1 METELSNSE
10 LLEKAAQISA
20 DAAADNVSVLG
31 PEASEVMRRAAAVQE
46 QRQSSGI
53 SRLVDGVLGSILGEK
68 RITEQRLAELRAAE
82 ARAEQLLLEQSA
94 VAKTILRQE
103 QHLARLKDFGRGYA
117 AAGEPK
123 AIKELF
129 EKRCWAIGQGN
140 FDAHVKQA
148 ATEAMTS
155 KLIAENFAVFL
166 DFQAAAIAESRAR
179 LVQIGTELKRI
190 TK

>member
-1 METELSNSE
+1 MENDISNSE
-10 LLEKAAQISA
+10 LIERAAQIAA
-20 DAAADNVSVLG
+20 DAAADGVSVLG
-31 PEASEVMRRAAAVQE
+31 PEASETLRRAAAVQE

-68 RITEQRLAELRAAE
+68 KITEQRLAELRAAE

-94 VAKTILRQE
+94 VAKTIGRQE
-103 QHLARLKDFGRGYA
+103 QHLSRLKDFGRGYA

-140 FDAHVKQA
+140 FDAHVRQA
-148 ATEAMTS
+148 ATEALAS
-155 KLIAENFAVFL
+155 KMIAEHFEVFL
-166 DFQAAAIAESRAR
+166 DFQNGEIAKSRER
-179 LVQIGTELKRI
+179 LKEIGAEIKRL

>member
-20 DAAADNVSVLG
+20 DATADNVSVLG
-31 PEASEVMRRAAAVQE
+31 PEASETLRRAAAVKE

-148 ATEAMTS
+148 ASEAMSS
-155 KLIAENFAVFL
+155 KLIAEHFEVFL
-166 DFQAAAIAESRAR
+166 DFQNGEIAKSRER
-179 LVQIGTELKRI
+179 LKEIGAEIKRL

>member
-1 METELSNSE
+1 MENDFSNSE
-10 LLEKAAQISA
+10 LIERAAQIAA
-20 DAAADNVSVLG
+20 DAAADGVSVLG
-31 PEASEVMRRAAAVQE
+31 PEASETLRRAAAVQE

-53 SRLVDGVLGSILGEK
+53 SRLVDGVLSSILGEK
-68 RITEQRLAELRAAE
+68 RVTEQRLAELRAAE

-103 QHLARLKDFGRGYA
+103 QHLSRLKDFGRGYA

>member
-1 METELSNSE
+1 MQNDFSNTELI
-10 LLEKAAQISA
+10 EKAAQIAA
-20 DAAADNVSVLG
+20 DAAADGVSVLG
-31 PEASEVMRRAAAVQE
+31 PEASETLRRAAAVKE

-53 SRLVDGVLGSILGEK
+53 SRLVDGVLSSILGEK
-68 RITEQRLAELRAAE
+68 RVTEQRLAELRAAE

-94 VAKTILRQE
+94 IQKTIERQE
-103 QHLARLKDFGRGYA
+103 QHLSRLKDFGRGYA

>member
-1 METELSNSE
+1 MQNELSNSE
-10 LLEKAAQISA
+10 LIERAAQITA
-20 DAAADNVSVLG
+20 DAAAAGVAVLG
-31 PEASEVMRRAAAVQE
+31 PEASETIRRAAAVQE
-46 QRQSSGI
+46 HRQSSGI

-68 RITEQRLAELRAAE
+68 RITEARLAELRAAE

-94 VAKTILRQE
+94 IQKTIERQE
-103 QHLARLKDFGRGYA
+103 QHLSRLKDFGRGYT

-123 AIKELF
+123 AIRELF

-148 ATEAMTS
+148 ASEAMTS
-155 KLIAENFAVFL
+155 KLIAENFAVYL
-166 DFQAAAIAESRAR
+166 DFQAAAIAESKGR

>member
-20 DAAADNVSVLG
+20 DAAAANVSVLG

-82 ARAEQLLLEQSA
+82 ARAEQLLLEQAA

-103 QHLARLKDFGRGYA
+103 QHLSRLKDFGRGYT

-123 AIKELF
+123 AIRELF

-140 FDAHVKQA
+140 FDGHLKQA
-148 ATEAMTS
+148 ASEAMTS
-155 KLIAENFAVFL
+155 RMIAENFAVFL
-166 DFQAAAIAESRAR
+166 DFQAAAIAESKAR
-179 LVQIGTELKRI
+179 LVQIGAEIKRL

>member
-1 METELSNSE
+1 MENQLSNNE
-10 LLEKAAQISA
+10 LLEKAAQIAA
-20 DAAADNVSVLG
+20 DAAADGVAVLG
-31 PEASEVMRRAAAVQE
+31 PEASETIRRAAAVQE

-53 SRLVDGVLGSILGEK
+53 SRLVDGALSAILGEK

-94 VAKTILRQE
+94 VQKTILRQE
-103 QHLARLKDFGRGYA
+103 QHLARLKDFGRGYT

-123 AIKELF
+123 AIRELF

-148 ATEAMTS
+148 ASEAMTL
-155 KLIAENFAVFL
+155 KLIAEHFEVFL
-166 DFQAAAIAESRAR
+166 DFQNGE
-179 LVQIGTELKRI
+179 I
-190 TK
+190 TKCRERLKEIGAEIKRLTK

>member
-1 METELSNSE
+1 MENQLSNNE
-10 LLEKAAQISA
+10 LLEKAAQIAA
-20 DAAADNVSVLG
+20 DATTENVSVLG
-31 PEASEVMRRAAAVQE
+31 PEASELMRRAAAVQE

-53 SRLVDGVLGSILGEK
+53 TRLVDGALSAILGEK
-68 RITEQRLAELRAAE
+68 RITEARLAELRAAE

-94 VAKTILRQE
+94 IQKTIERQE
-103 QHLARLKDFGRGYA
+103 QHLSRLKVFGRGYA

-123 AIKELF
+123 AIRELF

-140 FDAHVKQA
+140 FDGHLKQA
-148 ATEAMTS
+148 AAEAMTS

-166 DFQAAAIAESRAR
+166 DFQAAAIAESKGR